1 MPVGFASDNET
12 LAPFGHPLKRPAF
25 VLELLPRAGPFKNLQ
40 MPGELDESRLVSVQ
54 ALIDSM
60 TPQERRH
67 PQFLDASRKRRIVR
81 GSGRSIQE
89 LNQLLK
95 QYKQMRKMMKRMKG
109 GFLKDVMG

>member
-1 MPVGFASDNET
+1 MG
-12 LAPFGHPLKRPAF
+12 PLSQLF
-25 VLELLPRAGPFKNLQ
+25 ELLPKAGPFKNLQ
-40 MPGELDESRLVSVQ
+40 MPGEQDEGRLVAVE

-60 TPQERRH
+60 TPKERRQ

-81 GSGRSIQE
+81 GSGRSVQE

-109 GFLKDVMG
+109 GFLKDLMG